1 MAANNVR
8 LVARAR
14 AHGNE
19 LFKSGNFAE
28 ACIAYGE
35 GLKYDSYN
43 PVLYCNRAAC
53 RFKLGQWEKSVEDC
67 NEALRIQPS
76 YTKAHLRRA
85 ASYAKVKILLIFLL
99 VLFRICINCTSWS
112 ILPYNIV
119 SVILTIWSLPKPSL
133 LDVNIH
139 FSTIFFPCDRL
150 VHTSHANS
158 VGNPIQHNL
167 RI

>member
-1 MAANNVR
+1 MLSNSYIYIVQAQVDMALGRWDFYLQLNSSNFSVNLELGFFFFFSFFVYRFESAVTAAEKARQVDPGNIEISMAANNVR

-76 YTKAHLRRA
+76 YTKALLRRA
-85 ASYAKVKILLIFLL
+85 ASYTKVKILL
-99 VLFRICINCTSWS
+99 LF
-112 ILPYNIV
+112 
-119 SVILTIWSLPKPSL
+119 
-133 LDVNIH
+133 
-139 FSTIFFPCDRL
+139 
-150 VHTSHANS
+150 
-158 VGNPIQHNL
+158 
-167 RI
+167 